1 MKVVTTSGHRRHSST
16 QPKLAPWLFLFP
28 ALLLFVFIF
37 VLPITYTIMQSFLKP
52 GQKKLLYAPSGHTA
66 PQFAG
71 ISQYT
76 AAFQDSHFLLSIGRV
91 LLIGVVQ
98 VPLMLLFS
106 VCLALLL
113 DARRVKARQG
123 FQLAYFLP
131 YAVPGAISALMWTF
145 LLQPQLSPFTSLFQ
159 KMGLNLNLLAPS
171 VVPISVGNMITWGFA
186 GYNMVVIYS
195 ALKAPPNEILEAAH
209 VDGAS
214 SWRTAWQIKVPMVR
228 PAVIM
233 TAVFSIIGTIQ
244 LYNEPAILRN
254 SAPRIDPDFSPIM
267 AVYNLVTTGDYFGAA
282 ARSVILAVI
291 TLVASFG
298 FLKLQSRRGGAFDE

>member
-37 VLPITYTIMQSFLKP
+37 VLPIAYTIMQSFLKP

-113 DARRVKARQG
+113 D
-123 FQLAYFLP
+123 
-131 YAVPGAISALMWTF
+131 
-145 LLQPQLSPFTSLFQ
+145 
-159 KMGLNLNLLAPS
+159 
-171 VVPISVGNMITWGFA
+171 
-186 GYNMVVIYS
+186 
-195 ALKAPPNEILEAAH
+195 EIGRAH
-209 VDGAS
+209 V
-214 SWRTAWQIKVPMVR
+214 
-228 PAVIM
+228 
-233 TAVFSIIGTIQ
+233 
-244 LYNEPAILRN
+244 
-254 SAPRIDPDFSPIM
+254 
-267 AVYNLVTTGDYFGAA
+267 
-282 ARSVILAVI
+282 
-291 TLVASFG
+291 
-298 FLKLQSRRGGAFDE
+298 

>member
-1 MKVVTTSGHRRHSST
+1 MKVVATSGHRHHSST
-16 QPKLAPWLFLFP
+16 QPRLAPWLFLFP

-37 VLPITYTIMQSFLKP
+37 VLPIAYTIMQSFLKP
-52 GQKKLLYAPSGHTA
+52 GQKKLL
-66 PQFAG
+66 
-71 ISQYT
+71 YT

-159 KMGLNLNLLAPS
+159 EMGLNLNLLAPS

-195 ALKAPPNEILEAAH
+195 ALKALPNEILEAAH

-267 AVYNLVTTGDYFGAA
+267 AVYNLVTGDYFGAA

>member
-37 VLPITYTIMQSFLKP
+37 VLPIAYTIMQSFLKP

-159 KMGLNLNLLAPS
+159 KMGLNLNPVSYTHLTLP
-171 VVPISVGNMITWGFA
+171 
-186 GYNMVVIYS
+186 
-195 ALKAPPNEILEAAH
+195 
-209 VDGAS
+209 
-214 SWRTAWQIKVPMVR
+214 
-228 PAVIM
+228 
-233 TAVFSIIGTIQ
+233 
-244 LYNEPAILRN
+244 
-254 SAPRIDPDFSPIM
+254 
-267 AVYNLVTTGDYFGAA
+267 TTPY
-282 ARSVILAVI
+282 V
-291 TLVASFG
+291 
-298 FLKLQSRRGGAFDE
+298 

>member
-1 MKVVTTSGHRRHSST
+1 M
-16 QPKLAPWLFLFP
+16 
-28 ALLLFVFIF
+28 
-37 VLPITYTIMQSFLKP
+37 LPIAYTIMQSFLKP

-159 KMGLNLNLLAPS
+159 EMGLNLNLLAPS

-195 ALKAPPNEILEAAH
+195 ALKALPNEILEAAH